1 MSQSVVQA
9 YPPVQVP
16 ICDRNGVATPVWVKW
31 FESNYIQTGGSSS
44 TTLTS
49 LIATVATQAAEIAAL
64 QAQIANLVPLQNQV
78 NGLSVGR
85 QL

>member
-1 MSQSVVQA
+1 MSTTLVQA

-16 ICDRNGVATPVWVKW
+16 LLGSNGLLNPVWAKW
-31 FESNYIQTGGSSS
+31 FQQSYVQSGGSSS

-49 LIATVATQAAEIAAL
+49 LIATVAIQATEISTLQTENTAL
-64 QAQIANLVPLQNQV
+64 QKQV
-78 NGLSVGR
+78 NGLSCGR

>member
-1 MSQSVVQA
+1 MSTTVVQS

-16 ICDRNGVATPVWVKW
+16 LLGQNGLLNPVWAKW
-31 FESNYIQTGGSSS
+31 FQQSYVQNGGSSS

-49 LIATVATQAAEIAAL
+49 LIATVATQATEISTLQTANTAL
-64 QAQIANLVPLQNQV
+64 QKQV
-78 NGLSVGR
+78 NGLGVGR